1 MTHVGA
7 LLADRYR
14 IEALLGAGGMATV
27 HRATDLRLD
36 RQVAVKVLLP
46 NLAHEASITE
56 RFDREA
62 RALAAVDHPAIV
74 AIHDVDPGDLATGR
88 EPFFV
93 MELCEGGSLAE
104 RRAAA
109 GRLPPDEIVP
119 IAVRIA
125 EGLTALH
132 ERGIV
137 HRDVKPHNILVCA
150 SGPKLGDFGIA
161 RFDSRYGKDTLTAT
175 GTAPATVGYAAPELL
190 SGERATPASDVYGLA
205 SVVYEAITGA
215 RPRPADSL
223 AEAVDRRFRP
233 PALPSSIE
241 PDLGTAFDAALTVAL
256 SADPTQ
262 RPDVST
268 LATQLESALIAW
280 ARYGSRSDASI
291 GLVPVAAPVAGVPPD
306 PEAATVVV
314 DTDGLASAGPLAI
327 MDLVRDIE
335 LDRVWI
341 RSVAQKIRSADW
353 QPIARVVTAGAAVIL
368 LVVVVGQLATG
379 LSPGGS
385 ADPSLPAASSADL
398 PAVSATLSPAP
409 TEAPPSDPVD
419 AALEEIRELT
429 ADVRGG
435 EGGNFR
441 KEIDEVSRAL
451 ADGEQDKARAE
462 ARDLAKRIDELVEKE
477 RVVGETAD
485 RLQDAAR
492 TLLDALGAG
501 GDDDD

>member
-1 MTHVGA
+1 MTQVGD

-14 IEALLGAGGMATV
+14 IEVLLGAGGMATV

-46 NLAHEASITE
+46 NLAHQPSITE

-74 AIHDVDPGDLATGR
+74 AIHDVDPGDATTGR

-104 RRAAA
+104 RRATA
-109 GRLPPDEIVP
+109 GRVPPDEIVP

-125 EGLTALH
+125 EGLAALH
-132 ERGIV
+132 EQGIV
-137 HRDVKPHNILVCA
+137 HRDVKPHNILLCG
-150 SGPKLGDFGIA
+150 SGPKLVDFGIA
-161 RFDSRYGKDTLTAT
+161 RFDSSYGKDSLTAT

-215 RPRPADSL
+215 RPRPSTSL
-223 AEAVDRRFRP
+223 AEAVDGRFRQP
-233 PALPSSIE
+233 DLPSSLA
-241 PDLGTAFDAALTVAL
+241 PDLGTAFDAVLTAAL
-256 SADPTQ
+256 SPDPTQ

-268 LATQLESALIAW
+268 LATQLESALDAW
-280 ARYGSRSDASI
+280 AHDRSPSGASI
-291 GLVPVAAPVAGVPPD
+291 GHKPAAAPLASLPPD
-306 PEAATVVV
+306 PEAATIVVG
-314 DTDGLASAGPLAI
+314 TEGPAAAGPLAV
-327 MDLVRDIE
+327 MDLVRNIE
-335 LDRVWI
+335 PDRVWI
-341 RSVAQKIRSADW
+341 RSVAEQIRSADW
-353 QPIARVVTAGAAVIL
+353 QPIARAVMAGAAVIL
-368 LVVVVGQLATG
+368 LVVVVGRLATG
-379 LSPGGS
+379 MSPGGS
-385 ADPSLPAASSADL
+385 ANPSLPAVSSVDL
-398 PAVSATLSPAP
+398 PAASATVSPP
-409 TEAPPSDPVD
+409 TEATPSDPAE
-419 AALEEIRELT
+419 AALDEIRELT

-462 ARDLAKRIDELVEKE
+462 ARDLAKRIDELVQKE
-477 RVVGETAD
+477 RVVGDTAD

-492 TLLDALGAG
+492 TLLDVLGAG
-501 GDDDD
+501 DGDD